1 MSLSN
6 WFANLSTNQL
16 IVASIVVILVIVLI
30 IYLTIGRGESPKNN
44 SKSDSNKVSGSSN
57 GSYIS
62 KPDGNKTNPNVNSNC
77 FYSECGR
84 CLNLSNANESEL
96 TQCMK
101 CKNQNGEY
109 MINSFRDSDPKQL
122 GIEGCGLLKNNLSD
136 PSDSCYNDYN
146 NFYNDANC
154 SRFFG
159 VPGVITDPS
168 KDRNNIQ
175 CGQDCSDVNKMSNCY
190 AQFLNNNNQKCEF
203 GSPKNSGNFVSNCH
217 NYGESQ
223 NLLCNTALT
232 QACQNVLTNAN
243 HCK

>member
-1 MSLSN
+1 MSFSN
-6 WFANLSTNQL
+6 WFANLSTKQL
-16 IVASIVVILVIVLI
+16 LAASFFLTLLIALI
-30 IYLTIGRGESPKNN
+30 IYLSVGRGEKPTPKKNG
-44 SKSDSNKVSGSSN
+44 SSGSNSN
-57 GSYIS
+57 SNPGSYIV
-62 KPDGNKTNPNVNSNC
+62 KPDPKSNVNSDC
-77 FYSECGR
+77 FYSQCGR

-109 MINSFRDSDPKQL
+109 MINSFRDSDPTQL
-122 GIEGCGLLKNNLSD
+122 GIEGCSLLKNNLFD
-136 PSDSCYNDYN
+136 QSDSCYNDYN

-175 CGQDCSDVNKMSNCY
+175 CGQDCSDLNKMSNCY
-190 AQFLNNNNQKCEF
+190 AQFLNTKNQKCEF
-203 GSPKNSGNFVSNCH
+203 GSPKNSGDFKSNCH

-232 QACQNVLTNAN
+232 QACQNVLTNAT